1 MAYKRRSSMI
11 QGSRL
16 HKEKLALNCAMD
28 NTSGLDGRA
37 NSSAFQHNNHGAAEF
52 TDNHFASGMHR
63 TDAPGPMQKHH
74 DEKEKS
80 YPSSYTQED
89 KDFLKEQNE
98 DVVRKEDMVLG
109 HTGQTSDYE
118 REFMNDMMA
127 TGQGPRKPK
136 VGPMQEYVSDAQR
149 KAVHASKADGG
160 KPYKYKNGYHLPKK
174 KTKGPYLET
183 ERDVMGGKEIAG
195 RAALSG
201 LATGGIG
208 TAVSLIKNLRQRS
221 KDKAYNAGFEQSDS
235 DAMEL

>member
-1 MAYKRRSSMI
+1 MI

-63 TDAPGPMQKHH
+63 TDAPGPMQKN
-74 DEKEKS
+74 
-80 YPSSYTQED
+80 
-89 KDFLKEQNE
+89 NE
-98 DVVRKEDMVLG
+98 PKIPG
-109 HTGQTSDYE
+109 QTGQTSDYKT
-118 REFMNDMMA
+118 EFMNDMTA
-127 TGQGPRKPK
+127 AGKGPVKPK
-136 VGPMQEYVSDAQR
+136 SIVSAKQKPLSLDRREVITFGDQVNDAKLVKANVGPMQEYVSDAQR

-183 ERDVMGGKEIAG
+183 ERDVMSGGDIAK

-201 LATGGIG
+201 VATGGVG
-208 TAVSLIKNLRQRS
+208 AAVSLIKNLRQRS